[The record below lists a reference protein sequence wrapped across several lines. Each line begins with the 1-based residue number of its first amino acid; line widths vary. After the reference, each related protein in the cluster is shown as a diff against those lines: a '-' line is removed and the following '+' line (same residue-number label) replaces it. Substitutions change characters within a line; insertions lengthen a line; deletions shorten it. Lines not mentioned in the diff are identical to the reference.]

1 MFPCLS
7 VVAFNLIS
15 SSLIYLLELNPQ
27 SLNLFLPTRRYS
39 STHRT
44 SVLRRLCSYALNHLL
59 CCDVHTGNVT
69 TTNSGY
75 SNQVLLTLDD
85 GDLALPKVQPESL
98 SLFAS
103 PSSFLTRKL
112 LFFQFASN
120 DDEDDDDDDDEDD
133 KRRYRSKK
141 TVKTLSKKDEKPS
154 KNKKRDTDRD
164 GIPDHLDED
173 DDHDAISDQLDD
185 DDDGDG
191 IPDDEDEDHEDFDDS
206 GG

>member
-1 MFPCLS
+1 MSLLFD
-7 VVAFNLIS
+7 LIS
-15 SSLIYLLELNPQ
+15 SSLIYLLKRNPR
-27 SLNLFLPTRRYS
+27 SLNLFLPTRKCS
-39 STHRT
+39 SPNRRT
-44 SVLRRLCSYALNHLL
+44 SELRRLCSYALNHLL

-75 SNQVLLTLDD
+75 SNQVLLTLGA

-120 DDEDDDDDDDEDD
+120 DDEDDDDEDEDD

-141 TVKTLSKKDEKPS
+141 AVKTLSKKDDKPS